1 MTYPREVKETFIP
14 KKEEERMWYIE
25 RIIRERNRKPIL
37 RASVFLIP
45 GLMRTDNTYVL
56 RFCETPNIF
65 SINLISS

>member
-1 MTYPREVKETFIP
+1 MTYPREVKETFVP

-25 RIIRERNRKPIL
+25 KIIHKRNRKPIL